1 MNDINEQPP
10 VPDQPQQPISEQQPA
25 PVVTPIP
32 EPKQSKTR
40 KRAILESLPLDVK
53 EDMENFMR
61 TKNPSSTH
69 KYMKDKY
76 GDQFPF
82 LNTLFRTT
90 YYQYFKKFNVS
101 ASKELALQIKTAEP
115 PKEML
120 DVINSITDPSISLQD
135 KKQALTA
142 LYDSCKTRIQLME
155 QRQSNFIDP
164 ALEALILANKKEQHS
179 ILRTISTLQEQL
191 SKDADKDWLTEAEI
205 LVQIIVS
212 AVKNTYKITHPDQ
225 TNYTVFMST
234 LKENLTNLM
243 KTYKATKENIIKEQ
257 VKVS

>member
-1 MNDINEQPP
+1 MNDINEQQP
-10 VPDQPQQPISEQQPA
+10 VPEPEQPQQPAPEQKQP
-25 PVVTPIP
+25 
-32 EPKQSKTR
+32 KTR
-40 KRAILESLPLDVK
+40 KKGILQSLPLDVK

-61 TKNPSSTH
+61 TKNPSSTC

-82 LNTLFRTT
+82 LKTLFRTT

-142 LYDSCKTRIQLME
+142 LYDSCKNRIQLME
-155 QRQSNFIDP
+155 QRQTNFIDP

-191 SKDADKDWLTEAEI
+191 SKDADKDWLVEAEI
-205 LVQIIVS
+205 LIQIVVS
-212 AVKNTYKITHPDQ
+212 AVKNSYKITHQDQ
-225 TNYTVFMST
+225 TNYAIFMST

-243 KTYKATKENIIKEQ
+243 KTYRATKENIIKEQ